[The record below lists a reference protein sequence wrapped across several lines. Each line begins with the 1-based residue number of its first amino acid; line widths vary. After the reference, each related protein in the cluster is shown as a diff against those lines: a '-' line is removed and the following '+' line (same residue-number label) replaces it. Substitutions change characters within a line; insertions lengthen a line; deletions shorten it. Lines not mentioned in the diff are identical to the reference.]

1 MSSQLSSQ
9 KKPTRL
15 RDVFAQA
22 MVLLNKSQRTVK
34 IYTEAMLR
42 FCAFLQGM
50 HPLKVSV
57 NDIRAFLFYCKEER
71 GFSPKYYN
79 QTFYGLKMFYGIFL
93 PDVPLMEQ
101 FCRIRTKENDIVIL
115 TRAEIEKMIR
125 ITDNLKHQ
133 AMIELLYSTGMR
145 VSELAELRFEHIDRS
160 QGFITVR
167 GKGDKQRYV
176 PLSQRCVG
184 TLKKYYRAFKPQGWV
199 IPGQNQKR
207 KIAPNT
213 IEHAVRTAAQRAG
226 IKKKCSPR
234 RNRLPASGCDRR
246 RHTHTASAVAPLPT
260 QSFALAGTL
269 FYAPYLCYTSSGD
282 RWTAPGSAGHAGTCA
297 SYGLPTN

>member
-133 AMIELLYSTGMR
+133 ASSQSAAGLR
-145 VSELAELRFEHIDRS
+145 VRLHAAHPCGLRRSSSPHSKLRF
-160 QGFITVR
+160 G
-167 GKGDKQRYV
+167 GGPNV
-176 PLSQRCVG
+176 P
-184 TLKKYYRAFKPQGWV
+184 
-199 IPGQNQKR
+199 
-207 KIAPNT
+207 
-213 IEHAVRTAAQRAG
+213 
-226 IKKKCSPR
+226 
-234 RNRLPASGCDRR
+234 
-246 RHTHTASAVAPLPT
+246 AVAR
-260 QSFALAGTL
+260 
-269 FYAPYLCYTSSGD
+269 D
-282 RWTAPGSAGHAGTCA
+282 VWR
-297 SYGLPTN
+297 